1 MNLWYLAIAVEV
13 VGIVSILAL
22 IMTAPELPNE

>member
-13 VGIVSILAL
+13 VSIAFILLL
-22 IMTAPELPNE
+22 IAVAPELPNE